1 MIKYKWKVCSIII
14 CFVLLSIIIYTLD
27 FALPK
32 SVTAAIHLDTTDIYL
47 CSVTINR
54 KTGGSTDFKGKILE
68 EFLEILEA
76 TEVRYLTTDLSI
88 DTSLNATNYM
98 LYLNSEEKT
107 VSISV
112 FSNGYMDYH
121 GRRYAILPPKNGS
134 NIGLVSFLQQNVGC
148 DLEIKEVG
156 PSSSQIP

>member
-1 MIKYKWKVCSIII
+1 M
-14 CFVLLSIIIYTLD
+14 
-27 FALPK
+27 
-32 SVTAAIHLDTTDIYL
+32 
-47 CSVTINR
+47 
-54 KTGGSTDFKGKILE
+54 
-68 EFLEILEA
+68 
-76 TEVRYLTTDLSI
+76 TTDLSI

-148 DLEIKEVG
+148 DVERKEVG
-156 PSSSQIP
+156 PSASQIP